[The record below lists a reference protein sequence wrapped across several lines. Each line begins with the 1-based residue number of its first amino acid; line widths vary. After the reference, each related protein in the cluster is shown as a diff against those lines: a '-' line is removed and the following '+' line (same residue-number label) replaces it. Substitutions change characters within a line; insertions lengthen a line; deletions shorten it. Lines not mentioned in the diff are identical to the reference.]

1 MKIASLGGIMFGRTI
16 FDVVMQFVRGLMG
29 IGWA

>member
-1 MKIASLGGIMFGRTI
+1 MKIAGLGGIMFRLTI
-16 FDVVMQFVRGLMG
+16 FDVVMQFVRGLG